1 MSVTPDIGHT
11 APKNVCSE
19 APAQDSLK
27 RSAKAVL
34 SGSALPPQSAAYPA
48 MPPVG
53 SQRTGAELASTD
65 VVSPP
70 PCTSGCEQHVAPS
83 ESPRSVDTVI
93 AGRQGSASGTI
104 AVPSGQTSIPWPAV
118 PGAPPGYPGDCHTGS
133 WNDGDLLFGSSFSIP
148 LSELEQRAPCF
159 TDIRY
164 MGCWLAARYS
174 PYNGWS
180 CSATPIQRIHGQVS
194 IKSRRPGLW
203 QQWQQQQTPAVPAGL
218 WADPAR
224 VWPAALWATTVW
236 RNPTVWQPVY
246 AKRRICT
253 SSTVP
258 AAAVSHPVQQ
268 WAGPPSRCTLQLWG
282 WPYAPWSGMQGSFFC
297 MSYSC

>member
-1 MSVTPDIGHT
+1 MLSPHRLALPVVSNTLLLASLLGVLT
-11 APKNVCSE
+11 QSS
-19 APAQDSLK
+19 PAD
-27 RSAKAVL
+27 RVVPVVL
-34 SGSALPPQSAAYPA
+34 SLFLQDRPPSLGQQCLGPLLATQVTVTLE
-48 MPPVG
+48 VG
-53 SQRTGAELASTD
+53 MMTVT
-65 VVSPP
+65 
-70 PCTSGCEQHVAPS
+70 CF
-83 ESPRSVDTVI
+83 SV
-93 AGRQGSASGTI
+93 Q
-104 AVPSGQTSIPWPAV
+104 
-118 PGAPPGYPGDCHTGS
+118 
-133 WNDGDLLFGSSFSIP
+133 SFSIP